1 MSGGCG
7 KSGLGDET
15 EESGTSKT
23 GPRKG
28 LEREE
33 IRGSK
38 ASPVIVLPNEQ
49 RHIGQNEKLRKLR
62 SQNRGKRKIED
73 ERRVVESGPQSPHVE
88 IEDRLDRLFL
98 SVIGPLD
105 LWGPRVT
112 RQHKPAGIRSSFEEL
127 ACSEAR
133 NKDEQS

>member
-1 MSGGCG
+1 MRGSCD

-38 ASPVIVLPNEQ
+38 ASPVSVLPNEQ
-49 RHIGQNEKLRKLR
+49 RHIGQNEKLRKAEVAKPWQRER
-62 SQNRGKRKIED
+62 SRMR
-73 ERRVVESGPQSPHVE
+73 
-88 IEDRLDRLFL
+88 
-98 SVIGPLD
+98 
-105 LWGPRVT
+105 
-112 RQHKPAGIRSSFEEL
+112 EE
-127 ACSEAR
+127 
-133 NKDEQS
+133 

>member
-1 MSGGCG
+1 MVRKVWKSVSGGCG

-88 IEDRLDRLFL
+88 IEDRLYRLFL

-105 LWGPRVT
+105 PLGAESYETTQTSRY
-112 RQHKPAGIRSSFEEL
+112 SFIL
-127 ACSEAR
+127 
-133 NKDEQS
+133 